1 MKKASISIF
10 LSIIAIIICIINFFV
25 FNIRVAPYEF
35 DVYGVL
41 VGILGILVTFL
52 LGWQIFS
59 VFQMKKEIDKLKAD
73 ISQEVDTEIEKLR
86 KEVDTE
92 IEKLRK
98 DIKEHTNEMDDE
110 LRNLISVLGFE
121 FYGTI
126 LTDHYLKNSGSFS
139 FFSKFKN
146 LIIFLLY
153 ANNVSSP
160 FYEEKV
166 EPVVKPYLD
175 KLIKLC
181 RKHKSK
187 IRNLDPLIKKELL
200 EKIDIFTEEN
210 KKIDF
215 SFLIATL
222 KGTI

>member
-1 MKKASISIF
+1 MKKASISIV
-10 LSIIAIIICIINFFV
+10 LSITAIIICIINFFV

-86 KEVDTE
+86 EDV
-92 IEKLRK
+92 
-98 DIKEHTNEMDDE
+98 KEHTNQMDDE
-110 LRNLISVLGFE
+110 LRNLVSGLGFE

-146 LIIFLLY
+146 LIMFLLY

-160 FYEEKV
+160 LYEEKV
-166 EPVVKPYLD
+166 EPVVKLYLR

-222 KGTI
+222 NRTI

>member
-1 MKKASISIF
+1 MKKASISIV

-35 DVYGVL
+35 DVYGAL

-73 ISQEVDTEIEKLR
+73 ISQEVDTEIENLR
-86 KEVDTE
+86 EY
-92 IEKLRK
+92 
-98 DIKEHTNEMDDE
+98 IKEHTNQMDDE

-121 FYGTI
+121 FYSTI
-126 LTDHYLKNSGSFS
+126 LGDLYLNKKSLSFLS
-139 FFSKFKN
+139 EFKN
-146 LIIFLLY
+146 LISFLLY
-153 ANNVSSP
+153 ANNIPSP

-166 EPVVKPYLD
+166 EPTVKLYLR
-175 KLIKLC
+175 KLINLC
-181 RKHKSK
+181 KKHKFQ
-187 IRNLDPLIKKELL
+187 IMNLTPLIKEELL
-200 EKIDIFTEEN
+200 ERIDISTEEN

>member
-1 MKKASISIF
+1 MKKASISIV
-10 LSIIAIIICIINFFV
+10 LSITAIITCIINFFV

-59 VFQMKKEIDKLKAD
+59 VFQMKKEIDKLKTD

-86 KEVDTE
+86 E
-92 IEKLRK
+92 
-98 DIKEHTNEMDDE
+98 DIKEHTNQMDDE
-110 LRNLISVLGFE
+110 LRNSMSVLGFE
-121 FYGTI
+121 FYSTI
-126 LTDHYLKNSGSFS
+126 LGDHYLKNKKNLS
-139 FFSKFKN
+139 FFSEFKN
-146 LIIFLLY
+146 LISFLLY
-153 ANNVSSP
+153 ANNIPSP

-166 EPVVKPYLD
+166 EPAVKLYLH
-175 KLIKLC
+175 KLINLC
-181 RKHKSK
+181 KEHKFQ
-187 IRNLDPLIKKELL
+187 IRNLTPLIKKELL
-200 EKIDIFTEEN
+200 ERIDISTEEN

>member
-1 MKKASISIF
+1 MKKASISIV
-10 LSIIAIIICIINFFV
+10 LSITAIIICIINFFV

-86 KEVDTE
+86 EDV
-92 IEKLRK
+92 
-98 DIKEHTNEMDDE
+98 KEHTNQMDDE
-110 LRNLISVLGFE
+110 LRNLVSGLGFE

-146 LIIFLLY
+146 LIMFLLY

-160 FYEEKV
+160 LYEEKV
-166 EPVVKPYLD
+166 EPVVKLYLR

-187 IRNLDPLIKKELL
+187 IRNLNPLIKKELL

-222 KGTI
+222 NGTI

>member
-1 MKKASISIF
+1 MKKASISIV
-10 LSIIAIIICIINFFV
+10 LSIIAIITCIINFFV

-59 VFQMKKEIDKLKAD
+59 VFQMKKEIDKLKDD

-86 KEVDTE
+86 EDF
-92 IEKLRK
+92 
-98 DIKEHTNEMDDE
+98 KEHTNQMDDE
-110 LRNLISVLGFE
+110 LRNLMSVLGFE

-126 LTDHYLKNSGSFS
+126 LTDHYLKNSGFFS
-139 FFSKFKN
+139 FFSEFKN
-146 LIIFLLY
+146 LIFFLLY

-166 EPVVKPYLD
+166 EPVVKLYSD
-175 KLIKLC
+175 KLINLC
-181 RKHKSK
+181 KKHKSQ
-187 IRNLDPLIKKELL
+187 IRNLTPLIKEDLL
-200 EKIDIFTEEN
+200 EKIDIFTKEN

>member
-1 MKKASISIF
+1 MKKASISIV
-10 LSIIAIIICIINFFV
+10 LSITAIIICIINFFV

-59 VFQMKKEIDKLKAD
+59 IFQMKKEIDKLKAD

-86 KEVDTE
+86 EDV
-92 IEKLRK
+92 
-98 DIKEHTNEMDDE
+98 KEHTNQMDDE
-110 LRNLISVLGFE
+110 LRNLVSGLGFE

-146 LIIFLLY
+146 LIMFLLY

-160 FYEEKV
+160 LYEEKV
-166 EPVVKPYLD
+166 EPVVKLYLR

-222 KGTI
+222 NGTI

>member
-52 LGWQIFS
+52 LGWQIYS
-59 VFQMKKEIDKLKAD
+59 VFQMKKEIDKLKTD
-73 ISQEVDTEIEKLR
+73 ISQ
-86 KEVDTE
+86 EVDTE

-187 IRNLDPLIKKELL
+187 IRNLDPLIKNELL